1 MAQKVHVELTDD
13 LDGSAA
19 SETITFALDGKS
31 YEIDLSTANADEFRQ
46 VLTDYVNAGRRP
58 TGGATPKRSITAAE
72 KQNAYAIRAWAA
84 DNGHQVADR
93 GRIPRT
99 VVEAYQAANSQG

>member
-19 SETITFALDGKS
+19 SETVTFALDGKT
-31 YEIDLSTANADEFRQ
+31 YEIDLSTPNATEMRE
-46 VLTDYVNAGRRP
+46 LLADYVNAGRRP
-58 TGGATPKRSITAAE
+58 TGGTTPKRSITAAE

-84 DNGHQVADR
+84 ANGHKVAER
-93 GRIPRT
+93 GRIPRS
-99 VVEAYQAANSQG
+99 VVEAYESASSN